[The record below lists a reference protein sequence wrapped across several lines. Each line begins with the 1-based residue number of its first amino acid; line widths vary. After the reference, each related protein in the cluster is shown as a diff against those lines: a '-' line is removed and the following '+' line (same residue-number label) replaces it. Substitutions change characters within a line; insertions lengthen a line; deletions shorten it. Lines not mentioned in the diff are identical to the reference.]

1 MSNYSLYSLISDR
14 IDIGSKR
21 LKTIDYCELVDKLK
35 KKIIDLITLRDHLL
49 LKCGRVSQIKRSDV
63 EAAIDTDE
71 YTLYL
76 RPKKK

>member
-1 MSNYSLYSLISDR
+1 MTDR
-14 IDIGSKR
+14 RTDIC
-21 LKTIDYCELVDKLK
+21 YCRVAFVTE
-35 KKIIDLITLRDHLL
+35 IIDLITLRDHLL
-49 LKCGRVSQIKRSDV
+49 LKCGRVSQIKSSDV